1 MPRIIPIAIL
11 FRAILCEKFS
21 RSSSRYAL
29 RSLAAKN
36 NAEIAH
42 SLSTCR
48 DTCASAYLHQD
59 GAEEVIYK
67 RRGEGGTRKGEAR
80 KRKIRCKYLD
90 IVYSKRAKSDVS
102 DLIIRVTIENES
114 EKKEKFDRT
123 SVMDG

>member
-1 MPRIIPIAIL
+1 MQRSRIPRPHVVTRV
-11 FRAILCEKFS
+11 RALTYTKM
-21 RSSSRYAL
+21 AL
-29 RSLAAKN
+29 KRLYIN
-36 NAEIAH
+36 GGG
-42 SLSTCR
+42 R
-48 DTCASAYLHQD
+48 G
-59 GAEEVIYK
+59 GA
-67 RRGEGGTRKGEAR
+67 RKGEAR